1 MPVNSAQDELYTVVE
16 NLTGGE
22 RVFGFL
28 GARGMR
34 LGAGE
39 VVAIPGNLIA
49 TLGAKAHGG
58 GRRRSFDAMERALKD
73 DSLRINSTP
82 APVFWDPVDE
92 RPKSLAIKGGV
103 LGTVDP
109 TYPGPEE
116 SSSASFRSIGP

>member
-1 MPVNSAQDELYTVVE
+1 MPENLAQDELYTVIE

-39 VVAIPGNLIA
+39 VVAIPGNLVS

-58 GRRRSFDAMERALKD
+58 GRRRNFDAMERALKNA
-73 DSLRINSTP
+73 SIRINSTP
-82 APVFWDPVDE
+82 APVFWDAVE
-92 RPKSLAIKGGV
+92 EAPKSLAISGGT
-103 LGTVDP
+103 LGVVDP
-109 TYPGPEE
+109 SYFTPDSSS
-116 SSSASFRSIGP
+116 SSSASA